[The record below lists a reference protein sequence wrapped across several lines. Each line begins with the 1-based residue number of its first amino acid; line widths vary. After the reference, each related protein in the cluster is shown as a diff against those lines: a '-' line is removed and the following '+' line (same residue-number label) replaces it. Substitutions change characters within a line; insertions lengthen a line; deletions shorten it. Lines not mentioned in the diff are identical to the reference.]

1 MLLQYIIVIFMIFT
15 ISAVSFDVSN
25 ELLYYVVKFFEIF
38 LIMLL
43 LLSLPYSFRKNVN
56 KKRDIFQF
64 LIILILIIVVLYISL
79 PNLFNPYP
87 INQ

>member
-1 MLLQYIIVIFMIFT
+1 MILT
-15 ISAVSFDVSN
+15 LSAVSFDVSN
-25 ELLYYVVKFFEIF
+25 ELLYYVVKSFEIF
-38 LIMLL
+38 LILLL

-64 LIILILIIVVLYISL
+64 LIILILIIVILYISV

-87 INQ
+87 SNQ

>member
-15 ISAVSFDVSN
+15 LSAVSFDVSN
-25 ELLYYVVKFFEIF
+25 ELLYYVVKSFEIF
-38 LIMLL
+38 LILLL

-64 LIILILIIVVLYISL
+64 LIILILIIVVLYISS

-87 INQ
+87 SN